1 MTGRDRDDGDRPRL
15 SWREIDQLRD
25 SARRRSEA
33 ERRPRGAAAEARA
46 REAARQY
53 LSKVD
58 QKLFAGGGRAG
69 ELARAL
75 REAHGTRALAEA
87 CRAYAAELGYPEDP
101 SLLSLFLDA
110 GDREVVTGALRKLA
124 ECLRA
129 GAFRPGAGLRSQV
142 RLLAD
147 DSDDGVAAAAE
158 DALELL

>member
-1 MTGRDRDDGDRPRL
+1 MSGRDRDDGDRPRL

-25 SARRRSEA
+25 SARRRGPG
-33 ERRPRGAAAEARA
+33 ERRPRGPAAEARA

-53 LSKVD
+53 LSAVD

-69 ELARAL
+69 ELARSL
-75 REAHGTRALAEA
+75 REAHGTRALPEA
-87 CRAYAAELGYPEDP
+87 CRAFVAELGFPGDP

-110 GDREVVTGALRKLA
+110 GEREIVTGALRRLA

-129 GAFRPGAGLRSQV
+129 GDLRPGAGLRSQV

-147 DSDDGVAAAAE
+147 DPDDEVAAAAE
-158 DALELL
+158 DVLELF

>member
-1 MTGRDRDDGDRPRL
+1 VSARDRDDDRPRL

-25 SARRRSEA
+25 SARRRSA
-33 ERRPRGAAAEARA
+33 GERRPRGAAAEARA

-69 ELARAL
+69 ELARAV
-75 REAHGTRALAEA
+75 REAHGTGALPDA
-87 CRAYAAELGYPEDP
+87 CRAYLAELGFPDDP
-101 SLLSLFLDA
+101 SLISLFLDA
-110 GDREVVTGALRKLA
+110 GDREIVAGALGKLA

-129 GAFRPGAGLRSQV
+129 GAFRPGGGLRSQV

-147 DSDDGVAAAAE
+147 DPDDEVAAAAE
-158 DALELL
+158 DVLELL